1 MRFAQRMQSSLPNGA
16 NGMNPLSI
24 LVADDDDSIR
34 LLVQR
39 LLKDAGHAVI
49 TVGSAREACDAMTR
63 QPFDLVVT
71 DILMPDGD
79 GIDLITE
86 VKKAQPQAR
95 VLAMSGGG
103 RYVEGSDC
111 LKLSKGV
118 GEHEVVMKPFTAEQF
133 KVAIETAVAAVP
145 T

>member
-1 MRFAQRMQSSLPNGA
+1 MQSSLPNGP

-63 QPFDLVVT
+63 QLFDLVVT

-86 VKKAQPQAR
+86 VKKAQPQVR

-111 LKLSKGV
+111 LKLAKGV
-118 GEHEVVMKPFTAEQF
+118 GAHAVVTKPFTAEQF
-133 KVAIETAVAAVP
+133 KVAIETAVAAMP
-145 T
+145 A